1 MSTEANHSS
10 PAEKVIGDAVHEKE
24 PDSRRYWRAAISHL
38 IDPQK
43 RDAAWEFY
51 LRKLEGR
58 KIGDTF
64 SGLVLLLEAN
74 GVFLSSLPERIQLE
88 LMEPFAER
96 FATIKAHLAQQEA
109 RQREILER
117 LEKAAER
124 NKDTN
129 TRAIVAV
136 ATAEGALRKAATALD
151 ASSVVREVK
160 SQIEEE
166 ALIPFKRVLKDLAAG
181 SKSITEATRAAET
194 AVARWRRVH
203 LGGVAAGLLALSAV
217 VVVGAIVWL
226 HGQFKQDFEKRFT
239 AAVMQL
245 DTSREAFFQLAQRG
259 IGVHMVRTRVD
270 GKVVPDS
277 YTIMVDGAENAY
289 PEESQSGR
297 RGIVIVKTSNILP
310 PSGNKTSLFDPLSE
324 W

>member
-96 FATIKAHLAQQEA
+96 FTAIKAHLAQQEE

-166 ALIPFKRVLKDLAAG
+166 ALVPFKRVLKDLAAG
-181 SKSITEATRAAET
+181 SQSITEATHAAET
-194 AVARWRRVH
+194 AVARWRRCWTACALRRCGCWRH
-203 LGGVAAGLLALSAV
+203 CLAPW
-217 VVVGAIVWL
+217 AIQT
-226 HGQFKQDFEKRFT
+226 GF
-239 AAVMQL
+239 
-245 DTSREAFFQLAQRG
+245 
-259 IGVHMVRTRVD
+259 
-270 GKVVPDS
+270 
-277 YTIMVDGAENAY
+277 
-289 PEESQSGR
+289 
-297 RGIVIVKTSNILP
+297 
-310 PSGNKTSLFDPLSE
+310 
-324 W
+324 